1 MQFIDLKTQY
11 LAYQAEIDAAMK
23 DVVDTV
29 RFINGPWIGDLE
41 RDLAAFVGVKHAIGV
56 SSGTDALLALL
67 MSWGIGPGDEVI
79 TTAFTFIAT
88 AEVIAL
94 VGAKPVFVDIE
105 PDTLN
110 IDPVKVEAAITPN
123 TKLILPVSL
132 YGQCADYVAL
142 NAIGAKY
149 GIPVLEDACQSLG
162 SSFQGK
168 RSCALT
174 EAAATSFFPA
184 KPLGCFGDGGMVF
197 TDNDELAEKVRQVK
211 DHGQSAR
218 YQHGFL
224 GINGRLDSIQ
234 AAVLGA
240 KLPHFQDEIDAR
252 QRIANRYI
260 EGLQG
265 HVQTP
270 IIRAGNISVFAQFTV
285 RVANRDAV
293 QKVMGEH
300 GVPTAVHY
308 PIPLPHQPVFK
319 AIRAKSGEAEPCFP
333 ESEKAAAEVMSLP
346 MHPFLSEADQD
357 KVVETLI
364 QAVKGA

>member
-11 LAYQAEIDAAMK
+11 HAYQAEIDAAMK
-23 DVVDTV
+23 DVVETV

-41 RDLAAFVGVKHAIGV
+41 RDLAAFVGAKHGIGV

-67 MSWGIGPGDEVI
+67 MAWDIGPGDEVI

-88 AEVIAL
+88 AEVIGM
-94 VGAKPVFVDIE
+94 VGAKPVFVDVE
-105 PDTLN
+105 PDTFN

-132 YGQCADYVAL
+132 YGQCADYDVL
-142 NAIGAKY
+142 NAIGEKH

-162 SSFQGK
+162 ASYRGK

-174 EAAATSFFPA
+174 DASAVSFFPA

-197 TDNDELAEKVRQVK
+197 TDNDDLAKKVRQVK
-211 DHGQSAR
+211 DHGQSVR
-218 YQHGFL
+218 YQHAFL

-252 QRIANRYI
+252 QRIAHRYI
-260 EGLQG
+260 DGLKD

-270 IIRAGNISVFAQFTV
+270 VIREGNISVFAQFTV

-293 QKVMGEH
+293 QQTLRDN

-308 PIPLPHQPVFK
+308 PIPLPFQPVFK
-319 AIRAKSGEAEPCFP
+319 EIRAKNGEPDPSFPVAEQ
-333 ESEKAAAEVMSLP
+333 AAAEVMSLP

-357 KVVETLI
+357 IVIENLI
-364 QAVKGA
+364 KAVKA